1 MKKHRIL
8 CAVLAL
14 LVLTVPACGKKK
26 TPLDYGMKIAAKL
39 DKKDYRVGIW
49 AQKGP
54 KGGEYYSISISSA
67 DEEDI
72 LYTPED
78 VREFIS
84 EVADLVRDGYS
95 EHDFL
100 LPHERF

>member
-1 MKKHRIL
+1 MAEYKTKAIGIL
-8 CAVLAL
+8 NKNYSKNEHA
-14 LVLTVPACGKKK
+14 PQFCGNVE
-26 TPLDYGMKIAAKL
+26 LG
-39 DKKDYRVGIW
+39 KKDYRVGIW

-54 KGGEYYSISISSA
+54 KGGDYYSISISSA

-72 LYTPED
+72 LYTPEEI
-78 VREFIS
+78 REFIA

-100 LPHERF
+100 LPHERFF